1 MNIFAL
7 DDEPRSA
14 AKSLCDQ
21 HVTKMLVEYAQIL
34 WTALR
39 RHGYQGTGYKTA
51 YPKHPSTRWA
61 GNNRANFLWLIQHAV
76 ATSQEYSYRYSKP
89 AMAHGSVRW
98 IYEARKHSELL
109 PEGDLEC
116 FSIAIAPTTKAFRF
130 IDPLR
135 PVHTYRIYYALDKT
149 WATWTKR
156 EEPEWL
162 DYYRRTY
169 GKVQP
174 H

>member
-7 DDEPRSA
+7 DDDPRA
-14 AKSLCDQ
+14 AASCLCDQ
-21 HVTKMLVEYAQIL
+21 HITKMLVEYAQIL
-34 WTALR
+34 WTSLR
-39 RHGYQGTGYKTA
+39 RHGYEGEGYKTA

-61 GNNRANFLWLIQHAV
+61 GNTRSNFLWLCQHAV
-76 ATSQEYSYRYSKP
+76 SASQEYAYRYSKP
-89 AMAHGSVRW
+89 AMSHGSVRW
-98 IYEARKHSELL
+98 LYEARKHSDLL

-169 GKVQP
+169 DTV
-174 H
+174 